1 MCLLYAAMH
10 QSSRRARYEHIR
22 ITSYFPFIQIDTIF
36 ILHLRAMSYY
46 LSIII
51 GIKVELEVSRE
62 FVSLNPTSQSSGKRP
77 FVESESMQL
86 QATWKVNGGTQSLAT
101 PVDRRVLLTGSTST
115 SANGSE
121 SEGESENGSTSASTT
136 NSTDSEVVGDKDN
149 DTNNNTNSIHETVAP
164 MVTTSLVDSTEK
176 LIQATAELEK
186 TLVDSAAP
194 NKRPKIAVS
203 ELQVEIYD

>member
-1 MCLLYAAMH
+1 MH

-62 FVSLNPTSQSSGKRP
+62 FVSLNPTSQSSVKRP

-86 QATWKVNGGTQSLAT
+86 QATWKVNGGTQFGVQSLAT

-121 SEGESENGSTSASTT
+121 SEGESESENGSTSASTT

-203 ELQVEIYD
+203 ELQVQIYD